1 MAKVTLRPIRE
12 SDLPLMLAWG
22 NMPEIWEY
30 LPSSRKGEKLTWENH
45 LIWFVNRRNRV
56 DYMIDI
62 GRPVGVIHATDYLSS
77 DSPVK
82 IPEIGLY
89 IGEPGLW
96 GQGVGKQALAQML
109 DLLPQPVAYAVIHP
123 RNKRSIRLF
132 TSLRFKKVQKA
143 RKGQDLY
150 LFEILRYR
158 TVEVEWLRSMSS
170 PSLTLEPSTSA

>member
-1 MAKVTLRPIRE
+1 MTKVTLRPIRE
-12 SDLPLMLAWG
+12 TDLPLMLAWG
-22 NMPEIWEY
+22 NIPEIWKY
-30 LPSSRKGEKLTWENH
+30 LPTSRKGEGLTWETHHN
-45 LIWFVNRRNRV
+45 WFVNRKRRV

-89 IGEPGLW
+89 IGETGVW
-96 GQGVGKQALAQML
+96 GQRIGKQALAQML
-109 DLLPQPVAYAVIHP
+109 ELLPQPVAYAVIHP

-132 TSLRFKKVQKA
+132 TSLRFKKVGKA

-150 LFEILRYR
+150 LFQILP
-158 TVEVEWLRSMSS
+158 VEVECLRSLRS
-170 PSLTLEPSTSA
+170 PSLTLKLSTSA